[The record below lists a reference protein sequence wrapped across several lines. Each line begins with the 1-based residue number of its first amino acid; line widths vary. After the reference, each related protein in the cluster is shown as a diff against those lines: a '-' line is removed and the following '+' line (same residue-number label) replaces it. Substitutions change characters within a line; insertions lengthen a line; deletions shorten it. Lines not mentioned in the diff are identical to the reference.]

1 MEVHAHTHTARKKW
15 THYLWE
21 FLMLFLAVFCGFLAE
36 NLREK
41 NIEHHRERQ
50 YILSIVEDIK
60 LDIHNLDSVTQR
72 RQHRGV
78 MIDSLI
84 QMLNTPDPDQ
94 YGKEIY
100 YYARWLTYYV
110 QFINDNRTIQQLKNS
125 GNFRLIENQEVS
137 NRIMS
142 YFDEEIRWIEPTNK
156 REELFIENYI
166 LILQE
171 LFDNR
176 VFDKMLDLKF
186 GFHMPDG
193 NPHLLTKEKD
203 KLQKLFGSV
212 HFLKAINIFLMNW
225 QNNYK
230 VKAQSLLEF
239 IQKEYHLK

>member
-1 MEVHAHTHTARKKW
+1 MEVHTHTHTPRKKW

-21 FLMLFLAVFCGFLAE
+21 FLMLFLAVTLGFLVE

-41 NIEHHRERQ
+41 KIEHHRERQ
-50 YILSIVEDIK
+50 YILSITEDIK
-60 LDIHNLDSVTQR
+60 FDIHNLDSITQK
-72 RQHRGV
+72 RQKRGV

-84 QMLNTPDPDQ
+84 QMLNSPDPDQ

-110 QFINDNRTIQQLKNS
+110 QFINNDRTIQQLKNS

-137 NRIMS
+137 NRIMN

-166 LILQE
+166 LVLQD
-171 LFDNR
+171 LFDNS
-176 VFDKMLDLKF
+176 VFDKMLDPKF

-193 NPHLLTKEKD
+193 NPHLISKEKN
-203 KLQKLFGSV
+203 KLQKLLGSV
-212 HFLKAINIFLMNW
+212 HFLKAINIFLMTW

-230 VKAQSLLEF
+230 AKAQSLLEF
-239 IQKEYHLK
+239 IQNEYHLK